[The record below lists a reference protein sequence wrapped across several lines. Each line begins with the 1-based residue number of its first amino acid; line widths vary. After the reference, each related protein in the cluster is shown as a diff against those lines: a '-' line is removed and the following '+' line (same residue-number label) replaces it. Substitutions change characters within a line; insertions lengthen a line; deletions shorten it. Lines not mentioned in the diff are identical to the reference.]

1 LGRFTKTPYL
11 VLFVLLGA
19 VGISQIAFADTLVVT
34 HNQITNSI
42 NLDFLPTLGADGVG
56 NVVVYTSLPSGPSG
70 FGDGLILYQR
80 LLADGSPDGAPV
92 VVSDGLTDDRLND
105 VSGDAVVYTAFDS
118 VGSSSGVVTLYEIST
133 GIRTPLMA
141 SATDVG
147 EARIHGSTV
156 AWVEG
161 AAGATR
167 IMLYDLAFVGTGIP
181 AQAIAGPIPA
191 ASAVEVGNNYV
202 VWEQRVGGQQ
212 DVVAYEIA
220 TGSII
225 PIGIDIG
232 FNDQNPA
239 TFDDWVVWDSK
250 EIGFTG
256 SSIEALEVGSGD
268 LRQVIAPA
276 ANSEA
281 PSINGDFIG
290 FDSDLSGNG
299 DVFLYRISDS
309 QIFQVTDDPGDQF
322 LNNVFGNLMGYAD
335 AGAQVDVFVSSFEFV
350 ADGPGAA
357 VGSISI
363 PIESTSLLLAD
374 TQSFSWMIPVV
385 LSVLGIGLGLFVVS
399 RKSE

>member
-19 VGISQIAFADTLVVT
+19 VGISQIAFADTIQVT
-34 HNQITNSI
+34 HNQITNSPAT
-42 NLDFLPTLGADGVG
+42 DFLPTLGADGVG

-80 LLADGSPDGAPV
+80 LFADGSPDGVPV

-118 VGSSSGVVTLYEIST
+118 VGSSSGVVTYYKIST
-133 GIRTPLMA
+133 GVRTPLMA
-141 SATDVG
+141 GSADVG
-147 EARIHGSTV
+147 EARIHGNTV

-181 AQAIAGPIPA
+181 AQAIAGPSPA
-191 ASAVEVGNNYV
+191 ATAVEVGSDYV
-202 VWEQRVGGQQ
+202 VWEQRSGGQQ

-220 TGSII
+220 TGNTI
-225 PIGIDIG
+225 PIAVDPG
-232 FNDQNPA
+232 FNDCNPA
-239 TFDDWVVWDSK
+239 TSDDWVVWDSQA
-250 EIGFTG
+250 IGFSG
-256 SSIEALEVGSGD
+256 MSIEALEVGSGD
-268 LRQVIAPA
+268 RRQVIAAA

-290 FDSDLSGNG
+290 FDSDLSGKG
-299 DVFLYRISDS
+299 DVYLYRISDS

-350 ADGPGAA
+350 ADDPGAA

-363 PIESTSLLLAD
+363 PIESTSLLVAGNQMNSVWITLA
-374 TQSFSWMIPVV
+374 IAAAIGV
-385 LSVLGIGLGLFVVS
+385 GILII
-399 RKSE
+399 RKN